1 MRIAIMQPYFFPY
14 IGYWQLIKDVDRFV
28 VFDDVNYIKGG
39 WINRNRIL
47 SPKLKYFNLPLLGV
61 SQNKKINEISIDT
74 ESLNSERLSRIL
86 HETYK
91 KSPFCS
97 DIEPLT
103 RDLLYIGNP
112 DLAGYLT
119 EQIRRICR
127 LLDISTEILV
137 SSEIDKNNA
146 LKGEEKV
153 IEICN
158 ILGAD
163 EYVNPIGGVGLYHNE
178 AFNEKGISLKFLK
191 SDLTPY
197 KQFGEEFVPA
207 LSVLD
212 VLMFCG
218 IEGTKAQ
225 LNDYRLLDP

>member
-28 VFDDVNYIKGG
+28 VFDDVNFITGG

-47 SPKLKYFNLPLLGV
+47 SRKLKYFNLPLLSA

-91 KSPFCS
+91 KAPFYS
-97 DIEPLT
+97 GIEPLT
-103 RDLLYIGNP
+103 RDLFYIDNP
-112 DLAGYLT
+112 NLAGYLT
-119 EQIRRICR
+119 EQIRMACRI
-127 LLDISTEILV
+127 LDISTEILV
-137 SSEIDKNNA
+137 SSQIKKNND
-146 LKGEEKV
+146 LKGEAK
-153 IEICN
+153 ILEICS

-163 EYVNPIGGVGLYHNE
+163 EYVNPIGGLDLYHKEN
-178 AFNEKGISLKFLK
+178 FNEKGIRLSFLK
-191 SDLTPY
+191 ADLTPY

-207 LSVLD
+207 LSILD

-218 IEGTKAQ
+218 IEGTKTQ
-225 LNDYRLLDP
+225 LTDYKLLDP

>member
-28 VFDDVNYIKGG
+28 VYDDVNYITGG

-47 SPKLKYFNLPLLGV
+47 SFKLKYFNLPLLGA
-61 SQNKKINEISIDT
+61 SQNKKINEIKIDL

-91 KSPFCS
+91 KAPFCS

-103 RDLLYIGNP
+103 RELLYIDNSN
-112 DLAGYLT
+112 LAGYLT
-119 EQIRRICR
+119 EQIRRVCGN
-127 LLDISTEILV
+127 LDIRTDILV
-137 SSEIDKNNA
+137 SSEIRKDND
-146 LKGEEKV
+146 LKGKDK
-153 IEICN
+153 ILEICS

-163 EYVNPIGGVGLYHNE
+163 EYVNPIGGIDLYHKE
-178 AFNEKGISLKFLK
+178 DFNEKGIKLQFLK

-207 LSVLD
+207 LSILD

-218 IEGTKAQ
+218 IEGTKAR
-225 LNDYRLLDP
+225 LNDYHLLDP

>member
-14 IGYWQLIKDVDRFV
+14 IGYWQLINDVDRFV
-28 VFDDVNYIKGG
+28 VFDDVNYITGG

-47 SPKLKYFNLPLLGV
+47 SPKLKYFNLPLLGA
-61 SQNKKINEISIDT
+61 SQNKKINEISIDQ
-74 ESLNSERLSRIL
+74 ESLKSKRLSRIL

-91 KSPFCS
+91 KAPFCS

-103 RDLLYIGNP
+103 GEFLYIDNP
-112 DLAGYLT
+112 NLAGYLA
-119 EQIRRICR
+119 EQIRMVLRY
-127 LLDISTEILV
+127 LDVKTEILV
-137 SSEIDKNNA
+137 SSQIEKDNS
-146 LKGEEKV
+146 LKGANKI

-163 EYVNPIGGVGLYHNE
+163 EYVNPIGGLDLYHKE
-178 AFNEKGISLKFLK
+178 DFNEKGIKLQFLK

-225 LNDYRLLDP
+225 LDGYKLLDP

>member
-1 MRIAIMQPYFFPY
+1 MQPYFFPY

-91 KSPFCS
+91 KAPFCS
-97 DIEPLT
+97 DIESLT

-163 EYVNPIGGVGLYHNE
+163 EYVNPIGGV
-178 AFNEKGISLKFLK
+178 
-191 SDLTPY
+191 
-197 KQFGEEFVPA
+197 
-207 LSVLD
+207 
-212 VLMFCG
+212 
-218 IEGTKAQ
+218 
-225 LNDYRLLDP
+225 